1 LTGKE
6 DEMGYRS
13 NVAAMFYV
21 NKVEHFPMLKLWL
34 QENFPMG
41 TFHDYIRWFDRGM
54 VFEDDGVK
62 WYDDYDDVKA
72 FNKAAED
79 YQELIEDFDNSPV
92 EGQPMFCY
100 EFIRVGENYD
110 DVETE
115 HCGDHCEFILNLSR
129 NITVEV

>member
-1 LTGKE
+1 
-6 DEMGYRS
+6 MGYRS

-21 NKVEHFPMLKLWL
+21 NKVEHFPLIKLWL

-54 VFEDDGVK
+54 VFEDDSVK
-62 WYDDYDDVKA
+62 WYEDYDDVKA
-72 FNKAAED
+72 FNASVYKYFGLMHMSAED
-79 YQELIEDFDNSPV
+79 GDDP
-92 EGQPMFCY
+92 PKFCY

-115 HCGDHCEFILNLSR
+115 HCGDHCEFLLNVTR
-129 NITVEV
+129 TITVEV